1 MDLKSKKDTIE
12 DNQKFESNNKKML
25 RKQSRLLNMS

>member
-1 MDLKSKKDTIE
+1 MDLKSKKDKIE